1 MKQRSLLF
9 RGSILALVLGFAWW
23 QRYGTEPI
31 TVEPGTPTSSTAPSA
46 AVEKNRYGYEVWEG
60 CQLIDDEGN
69 DGDSFTVRHGG
80 ERVVIRLYFVD
91 SPESY
96 LSDRHESQ
104 QRRVREQADDLGG
117 LTDEQ
122 TVAIGKKAKE
132 TTRAWLRAGDF
143 TVLTYREPV
152 YEGDRFY
159 GFVTLAD
166 GRDLGESLI
175 KEGLVRIHTKG
186 PGSKEKPV
194 PTPEGKSFLNYRDG
208 LRRLEKTAQSS
219 GRGAWGE

>member
-1 MKQRSLLF
+1 MKPRSLLF
-9 RGSILALVLGFAWW
+9 RGSIIALALGFVWW
-23 QRYGTEPI
+23 QRHQTESV
-31 TVEPGTPTSSTAPSA
+31 TVAPPSSDSPAPSA
-46 AVEKNRYGYEVWEG
+46 TAEKNRYGYEVWKG
-60 CQLIDDEGN
+60 CQLIEDEGN
-69 DGDSFTVRHGG
+69 DGDSFVVRHGS
-80 ERVVIRLYFVD
+80 ERVVMRLYFVD
-91 SPESY
+91 APESY

-104 QRRVREQADDLGG
+104 QRRVREQAADLGG

-132 TTRAWLRAGDF
+132 MTRSWMRAGDF

-159 GFVTLAD
+159 GFVTLSD

-175 KEGLVRIHTKG
+175 SEGLVRIHTKG

-194 PTPEGKSFLNYRDG
+194 ATPEGKAFYPYRDE

-219 GRGAWGE
+219 KQGAWGE

>member
-9 RGSILALVLGFAWW
+9 RGSILALVIGFAWW
-23 QRYGTEPI
+23 QRYRTEPV
-31 TVEPGTPTSSTAPSA
+31 TVGPGTPAAPSA
-46 AVEKNRYGYEVWEG
+46 SVEKNRYGYEVWTG

-69 DGDSFTVRHGG
+69 DGDSFVVRHGG
-80 ERVVIRLYFVD
+80 ERVVMRLYFVD
-91 SPESY
+91 APESY

-104 QRRVREQADDLGG
+104 QRRVREQAADLGG

-132 TTRAWLRAGDF
+132 TTRGWLRAGNF

-152 YEGDRFY
+152 YDGDRFY
-159 GFVTLAD
+159 GFVTLPD

-194 PTPEGKSFLNYRDG
+194 PTPDGKTFFDYRDE
-208 LRRLEKTAQSS
+208 LRRLEKTARSS